1 MEAGRAAPG
10 SWYWTQRADLQSAR
24 RGLQESRKQLLDA
37 ARAEVITLAEQIDSS
52 KTALVSL
59 EKNVDAARRAETLAQ
74 AAFHSGVRSLL
85 EVQDADLQAQAAQ
98 LSLLQEKSSLPTPS
112 STWRSHSIP
121 RWRKS
126 MEIRNRLSILSLATA
141 VVAALVA
148 CSPSHPASATS
159 AAADPPRNT
168 VVVQVA
174 AVTKRSFASNIII
187 SGTIG
192 SETEAR
198 LSFKTGG
205 IIDSM
210 KVRDGDQVRKG
221 QLLATL
227 NPTEINAQVEQAKE
241 GLDKA
246 QRDLTRAKDLF
257 SQGVATQEQLDNAT
271 TAFSV
276 AQTMEIA
283 SFNQSRSEIFAPA
296 SGVVLRSS

>member
-1 MEAGRAAPG
+1 
-10 SWYWTQRADLQSAR
+10 
-24 RGLQESRKQLLDA
+24 
-37 ARAEVITLAEQIDSS
+37 
-52 KTALVSL
+52 
-59 EKNVDAARRAETLAQ
+59 
-74 AAFHSGVRSLL
+74 
-85 EVQDADLQAQAAQ
+85 
-98 LSLLQEKSSLPTPS
+98 
-112 STWRSHSIP
+112 
-121 RWRKS
+121 

-276 AQTMEIA
+276 AQQTMEIA
-283 SFNQSRSEIFAPA
+283 SFNQSRSENICSRLWCRA
-296 SGVVLRSS
+296 SQAHE